1 MRGYVG
7 AMDQVS
13 HVGSDIFGTGLWLE
27 VGLKFGVGLKFHM
40 GQNVHALTWI
50 IFFYFLKIKTK
61 VFPFKK
67 F

>member
-50 IFFYFLKIKTK
+50 IFLF
-61 VFPFKK
+61 FKD
-67 F
+67 